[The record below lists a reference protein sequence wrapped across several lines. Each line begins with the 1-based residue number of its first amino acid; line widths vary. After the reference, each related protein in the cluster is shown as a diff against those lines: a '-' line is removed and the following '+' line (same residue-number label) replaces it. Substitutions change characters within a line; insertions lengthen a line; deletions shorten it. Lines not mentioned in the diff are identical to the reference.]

1 MPNPIKTMIQALH
14 QGKTSEAFTS
24 FEKAMSS
31 KVNAALD
38 ERKIAIASQVY
49 PVVKKQETK

>member
-1 MPNPIKTMIQALH
+1 MPSPIKSMIQALH
-14 QGKTSEAFTS
+14 QGKTSEALSS

-49 PVVKKQETK
+49 PKATAPKK